1 MEGQS
6 RWSQFSTDLQ
16 RLSPAQRKAY
26 LACVEGD
33 YGVREFAR
41 ETGRSP
47 GTVGNHLQRA
57 RDRLGENGGA
67 E

>member
-1 MEGQS
+1 MQGQS
-6 RWSQFSTDLQ
+6 NWGQFSTDLQ
-16 RLSPAQRKAY
+16 CLSPAQRKAY
-26 LACVEGD
+26 LACEKGE

-41 ETGRSP
+41 EIGRSP
-47 GTVGNHLQRA
+47 GTVGNHLRRA